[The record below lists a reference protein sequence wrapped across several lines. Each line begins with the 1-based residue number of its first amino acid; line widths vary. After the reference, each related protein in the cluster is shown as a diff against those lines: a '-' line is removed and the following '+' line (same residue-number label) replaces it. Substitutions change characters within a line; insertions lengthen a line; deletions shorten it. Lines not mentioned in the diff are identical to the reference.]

1 MNIPDKCTIKKILP
15 PLMSAGVMTF
25 AVLLSVTSSAGIQ
38 GSGFRS
44 LLAVGTVTEP
54 VQGHSDILVV
64 SGIPYSTSHATIQI
78 DGHAG
83 THGQIHKG
91 DVVSLLATTAA
102 DGSEASA
109 SQITVSG
116 SVQGKV
122 SSVDAPAATLFV
134 LGQTVHV
141 TSQTVFGASLRAS
154 GLSGLQSGS
163 TVEVGGF
170 ADSAGELVATR
181 IEPKGQSN
189 LSRVV
194 GSIRS
199 LDPARHS
206 FYVNALKIDYGRA
219 EVDLVLTDSVPV
231 SVQGV
236 SFAADGSLVAS
247 QVRSSAPAAGLP
259 GSVGR
264 VQGLITDYPSSAY
277 FEVDGQRV
285 IVNSQTRLALPVPLA
300 LDVAVEVAGTFDTG
314 GVLVAESVQTSR

>member
-1 MNIPDKCTIKKILP
+1 MNIPDKCTSKKILP

-44 LLAVGTVTEP
+44 LSAIGTVTEP

-64 SGIPYSTSHATIQI
+64 SGIPYSIAHATIQI

-102 DGSEASA
+102 DGSAASA
-109 SQITVSG
+109 SQIAVSG

-141 TSQTVFGASLRAS
+141 TSQTVFGAGLGAS

-170 ADSAGELVATR
+170 ADSAGALVATR

-199 LDPARHS
+199 LDPARHT
-206 FYVNALKIDYGRA
+206 FYVNALKIDYGHA
-219 EVDLVLTDSVPV
+219 EVDTVLADSAPV

-236 SFAADGSLVAS
+236 NFGGDGSLVAN
-247 QVRSSAPAAGLP
+247 QVRSSAPAPGSP

-264 VQGLITDYPSSAY
+264 VQGLITNYPSSAY
-277 FEVDGQRV
+277 FEVNGQRV
-285 IVNSQTRLALPVPLA
+285 IVNSQTRLALPVPLG

>member
-44 LLAVGTVTEP
+44 LSAIGTVTEP
-54 VQGHSDILVV
+54 VRADSDILVV
-64 SGIPYSTSHATIQI
+64 SGIPYSTAHATIQI

-83 THGQIHKG
+83 AHGQIHKG
-91 DVVSLLATTAA
+91 DVVSLLATIPA
-102 DGSEASA
+102 DGSAAAASRIA
-109 SQITVSG
+109 VSG

-141 TSQTVFGASLRAS
+141 TSQTVFGAALGAS

-181 IEPKGQSN
+181 IAPKGQSN

-199 LDPARHS
+199 LDPARHT

-219 EVDLVLTDSVPV
+219 EVDTVLTDSTPV

-236 SFAADGSLVAS
+236 NFAADGSLVAS
-247 QVRSSAPAAGLP
+247 QVRSSAAAPGLP

-264 VQGLITDYPSSAY
+264 VQGLITNYPSTAY
-277 FEVDGQRV
+277 FEVNGQRV